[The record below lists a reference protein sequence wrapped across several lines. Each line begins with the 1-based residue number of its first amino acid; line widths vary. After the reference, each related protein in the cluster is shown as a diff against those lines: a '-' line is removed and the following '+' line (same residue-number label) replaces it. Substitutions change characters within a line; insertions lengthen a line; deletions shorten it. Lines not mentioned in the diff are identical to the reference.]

1 MASPLQKNPQAM
13 RNEDPAATS
22 RVSNPGRPKSPGPPS
37 QSQSPQQNQPASRVE
52 PKAYPML
59 VGAGP
64 SQAVQRKSKVES
76 EKQSFPVNPYHLANQ
91 SQNSKSN
98 KYSGNP
104 SMILGNKPQAFSN
117 ISPEKG
123 HLTSQND
130 TGQQVHRVT
139 MSVGVETSQVICK
152 TVAVGPS
159 ETVKDANLSS
169 LPNKLL
175 NASTS
180 HKDQSKN
187 IGKKEMS
194 RYVGS
199 K

>member
-1 MASPLQKNPQAM
+1 MASPLQKNPEAA
-13 RNEDPAATS
+13 RNEDPAAAS
-22 RVSNPGRPKSPGPPS
+22 RANNPGRLKSPGPPP

-52 PKAYPML
+52 PKAYSL
-59 VGAGP
+59 SVGAGP
-64 SQAVQRKSKVES
+64 SQAVQRKSQVES
-76 EKQSFPVNPYHLANQ
+76 EKQSFPLNPSHLANQ
-91 SQNSKSN
+91 SQNSKNN
-98 KYSGNP
+98 KCLENP

-117 ISPEKG
+117 ISPEEG
-123 HLTSQND
+123 HHTSQND

-139 MSVGVETSQVICK
+139 MSVGVETSHIICQ

-159 ETVKDANLSS
+159 ETVDANLSN

-175 NASTS
+175 NASKS
-180 HKDQSKN
+180 HKDQSKI
-187 IGKKEMS
+187 IGEMEMG